1 MTFEGEKMEKKT
13 TTKQKKAER
22 VELKAKTLE
31 ERAEEIRAAAEA
43 SGLEDDFYFLTTFE
57 RYLTQIKILSEL
69 KKTIDTSDTLIEKEY
84 VKGRGN
90 IYTHPAIKEYNS
102 TTDSAN
108 KTVTCLLRILEARKT
123 SGTASADPLLEI
135 MGGK

>member
-1 MTFEGEKMEKKT
+1 MAN
-13 TTKQKKAER
+13 TTKRSPKEA
-22 VELKAKTLE
+22 VSDVLKSKTLE
-31 ERAEEIRAAAEA
+31 ERAAEIRAQAEA

-57 RYLTQIKILSEL
+57 RYETQIKILAEL

-108 KTVTCLLRILEARKT
+108 KTVTCLLRILEARK
-123 SGTASADPLLEI
+123 SAGASEPDPLLEV
-135 MGGK
+135 MNGK